1 MQLKGVSNWKFDKN
15 VVPIFDEHVRKSVPM
30 YDEIHY
36 LITDIAGWFLQ
47 DNTNVY
53 DIGTS
58 TGEVIL
64 NLINTYKTKEIN
76 YIGIDSSED
85 MCRKA
90 NERFNN
96 YKNVKILNQDV
107 TINFKFENASLIT
120 SVLTVQFIPETKRQ
134 NLINKIYEG
143 LNKGGAFILIEKVIG
158 SNARF
163 NEIWIELYHQLKI
176 RNGLSEKHVFEKAR
190 AIRGVLKPYTVKE
203 NIEMLEIAGFKDID
217 MFFKW
222 NNFAGFIAI
231 K

>member
-163 NEIWIELYHQLKI
+163 NEIWIELYHQLKL